1 MENHAL
7 DIIDMLYNMIAEAW
21 GVPLGNDKSIVE
33 RDKALNLLD
42 DLKATLPMELS
53 EARRLVNARDE
64 FVANAKQ
71 EADNIRRGA
80 EDKATQMIDEQNVY
94 KEARRRSDEIVQ
106 TAEAKSRELLRAANS
121 YLDDALRAQLGHR
134 PLADAQANPQLRRQ
148 RPVAGQRRPRR
159 IVACGEP
166 LPHDVRHLL
175 PGVPGCCTLQCL
187 SPYGCRILYRCI
199 EFTISSIVADVKW
212 CGDACSLGSGGYISR
227 LSRLGYVGVVAPLS
241 GDGCLRV

>member
-21 GVPLGNDKSIVE
+21 GVPLGNDKCIVE

-80 EDKATQMIDEQNVY
+80 EDKATQMIDEQSVY
-94 KEARRRSDEIVQ
+94 QEAKRRSDEIVQ
-106 TAEAKSRELLRAANS
+106 TAETKSRELLRAANS
-121 YLDDALRAQLGHR
+121 
-134 PLADAQANPQLRRQ
+134 
-148 RPVAGQRRPRR
+148 
-159 IVACGEP
+159 
-166 LPHDVRHLL
+166 VR
-175 PGVPGCCTLQCL
+175 
-187 SPYGCRILYRCI
+187 
-199 EFTISSIVADVKW
+199 SSS
-212 CGDACSLGSGGYISR
+212 SLIAFSAIWRSR
-227 LSRLGYVGVVAPLS
+227 LSFMCSTIMRNATTAISHNSHTVSTTTFLPGLHKAIEAVNKTGTTTPSAYAPCFNF
-241 GDGCLRV
+241 G

>member
-21 GVPLGNDKSIVE
+21 GVPLGNDKCIVE

-106 TAEAKSRELLRAANS
+106 TAEANPASCCARQTAIWTTPSARRRRRLPSRWKRSAPRVRSSAPPPHPSVRKERRTLRCRMWRTASLSTA
-121 YLDDALRAQLGHR
+121 
-134 PLADAQANPQLRRQ
+134 
-148 RPVAGQRRPRR
+148 
-159 IVACGEP
+159 EP
-166 LPHDVRHLL
+166 FQSTGLF
-175 PGVPGCCTLQCL
+175 
-187 SPYGCRILYRCI
+187 S
-199 EFTISSIVADVKW
+199 
-212 CGDACSLGSGGYISR
+212 
-227 LSRLGYVGVVAPLS
+227 
-241 GDGCLRV
+241 

>member
-21 GVPLGNDKSIVE
+21 GVPLGNDKCIVE

-80 EDKATQMIDEQNVY
+80 EDKATQMIDEQSVY
-94 KEARRRSDEIVQ
+94 QDEIVQ
-106 TAEAKSRELLRAANS
+106 TAETKSRELLRAANS
-121 YLDDALRAQLGHR
+121 YLDDALRQTEEAVAASLEKVRVARAQFRAAAAPEQPEGT
-134 PLADAQANPQLRRQ
+134 AD
-148 RPVAGQRRPRR
+148 V
-159 IVACGEP
+159 
-166 LPHDVRHLL
+166 
-175 PGVPGCCTLQCL
+175 TLQDVED
-187 SPYGCRILYRCI
+187 S
-199 EFTISSIVADVKW
+199 EFIN
-212 CGDACSLGSGGYISR
+212 G
-227 LSRLGYVGVVAPLS
+227 
-241 GDGCLRV
+241 

>member
-21 GVPLGNDKSIVE
+21 GVPLGNDKCIVE

-80 EDKATQMIDEQNVY
+80 E
-94 KEARRRSDEIVQ
+94 EAKRRSDEIVQ
-106 TAEAKSRELLRAANS
+106 TAETKSRELLRAANS
-121 YLDDALRAQLGHR
+121 YLDDALRQTEEAVAASLEKVRVARAQFRAAAAPEQPEGT
-134 PLADAQANPQLRRQ
+134 AD
-148 RPVAGQRRPRR
+148 V
-159 IVACGEP
+159 
-166 LPHDVRHLL
+166 
-175 PGVPGCCTLQCL
+175 TLQDVED
-187 SPYGCRILYRCI
+187 S
-199 EFTISSIVADVKW
+199 EFIN
-212 CGDACSLGSGGYISR
+212 G
-227 LSRLGYVGVVAPLS
+227 
-241 GDGCLRV
+241 

>member
-1 MENHAL
+1 MKNHAL
-7 DIIDMLYNMIAEAW
+7 DIIDMFYNMIAEAW
-21 GVPLGNDKSIVE
+21 GVPLGNDKCIVE

-106 TAEAKSRELLRAANS
+106 TAETKSRELLRAAKAKSGRILRCFTNGIAS
-121 YLDDALRAQLGHR
+121 TLPEKRCQLSALYAE
-134 PLADAQANPQLRRQ
+134 RQ
-148 RPVAGQRRPRR
+148 R
-159 IVACGEP
+159 
-166 LPHDVRHLL
+166 
-175 PGVPGCCTLQCL
+175 
-187 SPYGCRILYRCI
+187 SI
-199 EFTISSIVADVKW
+199 ESVT
-212 CGDACSLGSGGYISR
+212 
-227 LSRLGYVGVVAPLS
+227 
-241 GDGCLRV
+241 

>member
-21 GVPLGNDKSIVE
+21 GVPLGNDKCIVE

-80 EDKATQMIDEQNVY
+80 WLPYIRSALRSS
-94 KEARRRSDEIVQ
+94 ALPCPRRRGRSEI
-106 TAEAKSRELLRAANS
+106 
-121 YLDDALRAQLGHR
+121 
-134 PLADAQANPQLRRQ
+134 
-148 RPVAGQRRPRR
+148 
-159 IVACGEP
+159 
-166 LPHDVRHLL
+166 
-175 PGVPGCCTLQCL
+175 
-187 SPYGCRILYRCI
+187 
-199 EFTISSIVADVKW
+199 
-212 CGDACSLGSGGYISR
+212 
-227 LSRLGYVGVVAPLS
+227 
-241 GDGCLRV
+241 

>member
-21 GVPLGNDKSIVE
+21 GVPLGNDKCIVE

-80 EDKATQMIDEQNVY
+80 EDKATQMIDAQSDY
-94 KEARRRSDEIVQ
+94 QEAKRRSDEIVQ
-106 TAEAKSRELLRAANS
+106 TAETKSRELLRAANS
-121 YLDDALRAQLGHR
+121 YLDDALRQTEEAVAASLEKVRVARAQFRAAAAPEQPEGT
-134 PLADAQANPQLRRQ
+134 AD
-148 RPVAGQRRPRR
+148 V
-159 IVACGEP
+159 
-166 LPHDVRHLL
+166 
-175 PGVPGCCTLQCL
+175 TLQDVED
-187 SPYGCRILYRCI
+187 S
-199 EFTISSIVADVKW
+199 EFIN
-212 CGDACSLGSGGYISR
+212 G
-227 LSRLGYVGVVAPLS
+227 
-241 GDGCLRV
+241 

>member
-21 GVPLGNDKSIVE
+21 GVPLGNDKCIVE

-80 EDKATQMIDEQNVY
+80 EDKATQMIDEQSVY
-94 KEARRRSDEIVQ
+94 QEAKRRSDEIVQ
-106 TAEAKSRELLRAANS
+106 TAETKSRELLRAANS
-121 YLDDALRAQLGHR
+121 YLDDALRQTEEAVARKSPRGARAVPRRRCARAAGRHR
-134 PLADAQANPQLRRQ
+134 GRHAAGCG
-148 RPVAGQRRPRR
+148 GQRVYQR
-159 IVACGEP
+159 
-166 LPHDVRHLL
+166 
-175 PGVPGCCTLQCL
+175 L
-187 SPYGCRILYRCI
+187 SPPPERTK
-199 EFTISSIVADVKW
+199 FS
-212 CGDACSLGSGGYISR
+212 
-227 LSRLGYVGVVAPLS
+227 
-241 GDGCLRV
+241 

>member
-21 GVPLGNDKSIVE
+21 GVPLGNDKCIVE

-42 DLKATLPMELS
+42 DLKATLPMEL
-53 EARRLVNARDE
+53 NARDE

-121 YLDDALRAQLGHR
+121 YLDDALRQTEEAVAESLEKVRAARAQFRAAAAPER
-134 PLADAQANPQLRRQ
+134 PEGTAD
-148 RPVAGQRRPRR
+148 V
-159 IVACGEP
+159 
-166 LPHDVRHLL
+166 
-175 PGVPGCCTLQCL
+175 TLQDVED
-187 SPYGCRILYRCI
+187 S
-199 EFTISSIVADVKW
+199 EFIN
-212 CGDACSLGSGGYISR
+212 G
-227 LSRLGYVGVVAPLS
+227 
-241 GDGCLRV
+241 

>member
-21 GVPLGNDKSIVE
+21 GVPLGNDKCIVE

-80 EDKATQMIDEQNVY
+80 EDKATQMIDEQSVY
-94 KEARRRSDEIVQ
+94 QEAKRRSDEIVQ
-106 TAEAKSRELLRAANS
+106 RAAARGEQLS
-121 YLDDALRAQLGHR
+121 GRCPPPDGGGRCRVARKGPRGARAVPRRRCARAAGRHR
-134 PLADAQANPQLRRQ
+134 GCHAAGCG
-148 RPVAGQRRPRR
+148 GQRVHQR
-159 IVACGEP
+159 
-166 LPHDVRHLL
+166 
-175 PGVPGCCTLQCL
+175 L
-187 SPYGCRILYRCI
+187 SPPPERTK
-199 EFTISSIVADVKW
+199 FS
-212 CGDACSLGSGGYISR
+212 
-227 LSRLGYVGVVAPLS
+227 
-241 GDGCLRV
+241 

>member
-21 GVPLGNDKSIVE
+21 GVPLGNDKCIVE

-80 EDKATQMIDEQNVY
+80 EDKATQMIDEQSVY
-94 KEARRRSDEIVQ
+94 QEAKRRSDEIVQ
-106 TAEAKSRELLRAANS
+106 TAETKSRELLRAANS
-121 YLDDALRAQLGHR
+121 YLDDALRPTA
-134 PLADAQANPQLRRQ
+134 AS
-148 RPVAGQRRPRR
+148 AGTNFSPSPRR
-159 IVACGEP
+159 SKKSAWRARSSAPP
-166 LPHDVRHLL
+166 LRPSSRKA
-175 PGVPGCCTLQCL
+175 PRT
-187 SPYGCRILYRCI
+187 SRCRMWR
-199 EFTISSIVADVKW
+199 TASSSTAESS
-212 CGDACSLGSGGYISR
+212 A
-227 LSRLGYVGVVAPLS
+227 
-241 GDGCLRV
+241 

>member
-21 GVPLGNDKSIVE
+21 GVPLGNDKCIVE

-80 EDKATQMIDEQNVY
+80 EDKATQMIDEQSVFAY
-94 KEARRRSDEIVQ
+94 IGFYHQRMS
-106 TAEAKSRELLRAANS
+106 LL
-121 YLDDALRAQLGHR
+121 
-134 PLADAQANPQLRRQ
+134 
-148 RPVAGQRRPRR
+148 
-159 IVACGEP
+159 
-166 LPHDVRHLL
+166 
-175 PGVPGCCTLQCL
+175 
-187 SPYGCRILYRCI
+187 
-199 EFTISSIVADVKW
+199 
-212 CGDACSLGSGGYISR
+212 
-227 LSRLGYVGVVAPLS
+227 
-241 GDGCLRV
+241 